1 MHVAQNATQ
10 PAARDAEGG
19 DVADL
24 APDADVALADEDLGR
39 GAGGMN
45 AFFFPHLLFSPQHA
59 RRSSPC
65 EGGERCDSTGRLRE
79 GRL

>member
-1 MHVAQNATQ
+1 MYVAQNATQ

-39 GAGGMN
+39 GAGGMD
-45 AFFFPHLLFSPQHA
+45 AFVFFFALAIQPTT
-59 RRSSPC
+59 RSQ
-65 EGGERCDSTGRLRE
+65 EFAM
-79 GRL
+79 

>member
-10 PAARDAEGG
+10 PTARDAEGG

-39 GAGGMN
+39 GAGGMD
-45 AFFFPHLLFSPQHA
+45 AFFFFALAIQPTT
-59 RRSSPC
+59 RSQ
-65 EGGERCDSTGRLRE
+65 EFAM
-79 GRL
+79 